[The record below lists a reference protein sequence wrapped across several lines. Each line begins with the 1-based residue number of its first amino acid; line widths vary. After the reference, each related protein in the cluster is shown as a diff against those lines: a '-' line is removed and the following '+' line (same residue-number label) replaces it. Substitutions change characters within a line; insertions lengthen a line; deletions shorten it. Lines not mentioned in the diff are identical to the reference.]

1 MRCLYREVI
10 CRAGDYVDIDVYP
23 VFGKAKTR
31 KAKYRPTSDQQERIN
46 RRNAKLKMTR
56 LLNANFTKTDLLV
69 TLTYRQECLPEN
81 DEETVK
87 VMKNFF
93 RRLKRRMKAAGA
105 ELKYVCVTERS
116 STRRYHHHLIVNGGV
131 SAREIGDCWTNG
143 IVQVSPL
150 EFDYDDGIRCLA
162 QYLSK
167 GMTAG
172 YKSFSYSR
180 NLKKPEFSER
190 TGRLSKKAVK
200 ELLTLTDCPS
210 EFEKLYPGYEYRAAE
225 GIWDPENK
233 YYYMRIKMKGR
244 KINERKGVSRIYASQ
259 RQESEN
265 IQPS

>member
-46 RRNAKLKMTR
+46 RRNAKLKLTR
-56 LLNANFTKTDLLV
+56 LLNANFTAADILV
-69 TLTYRQECLPEN
+69 HLTYRQECLPGN

-87 VMKNFF
+87 TMRNFF

-105 ELKYVCVTERS
+105 ELRYVCVTERS
-116 STRRYHHHLIVNGGV
+116 STGRYHHHLIVNGGV
-131 SAREIGDCWTNG
+131 SAREIADCWKYG

-150 EFDYDDGIRCLA
+150 EFDYDDGISCLA

-180 NLKKPEFSER
+180 NLKNRNSRRER
-190 TGRLSKKAVK
+190 ENCRRKRSRSCSSLRTVLRNSRSYTRSTNTVRRK
-200 ELLTLTDCPS
+200 ESGTRRT
-210 EFEKLYPGYEYRAAE
+210 
-225 GIWDPENK
+225 
-233 YYYMRIKMKGR
+233 
-244 KINERKGVSRIYASQ
+244 
-259 RQESEN
+259 N
-265 IQPS
+265 IFICE